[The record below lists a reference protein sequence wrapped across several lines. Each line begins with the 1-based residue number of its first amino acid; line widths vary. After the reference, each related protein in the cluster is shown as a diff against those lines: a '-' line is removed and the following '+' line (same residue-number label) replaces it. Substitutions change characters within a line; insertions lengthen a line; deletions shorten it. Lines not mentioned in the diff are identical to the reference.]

1 MKTCVSLACVLA
13 LAGSVGAQPLMITGP
28 QPSQLPTGNGVIG
41 GTVINEV
48 TREPVR
54 KAQVMIGSANA
65 PPAVTDATGRFAFRN
80 LGPGTFWLQATHP
93 LFPQATR
100 VMQAP
105 PVSVT
110 LGQDE
115 QKHGLVIV
123 LTPGAAISGSVLDED
138 GKPLP
143 GCGVNALEFQLGQP
157 TRKLTTRNGATSDS
171 RGQYRISGLPA

>member
-28 QPSQLPTGNGVIG
+28 QPSQLPTGNGVIE

-80 LGPGTFWLQATHP
+80 LGPGSYWLQASHSQ
-93 LFPQATR
+93 FPVAR
-100 VMQAP
+100 P
-105 PVSVT
+105 
-110 LGQDE
+110 
-115 QKHGLVIV
+115 
-123 LTPGAAISGSVLDED
+123 
-138 GKPLP
+138 
-143 GCGVNALEFQLGQP
+143 
-157 TRKLTTRNGATSDS
+157 
-171 RGQYRISGLPA
+171 